1 VAVTELMTLNQ
12 LVLDTWSEK
21 PKKRKE
27 KRSIKSYKTI
37 LKTQIII
44 EFT

>member
-21 PKKRKE
+21 PKKKKKKE
-27 KRSIKSYKTI
+27 KKK
-37 LKTQIII
+37 
-44 EFT
+44 EA